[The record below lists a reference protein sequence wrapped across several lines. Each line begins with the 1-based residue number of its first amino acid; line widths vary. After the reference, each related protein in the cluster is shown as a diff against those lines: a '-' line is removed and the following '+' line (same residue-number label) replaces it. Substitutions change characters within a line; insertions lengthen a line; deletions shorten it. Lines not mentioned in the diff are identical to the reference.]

1 LYVRTEFGSVHIPE
15 KVTASQAPRRP
26 RALKVGVHSIKPES
40 LAYSW
45 SDPTRESE
53 YSLSSLVRVT
63 DGVHGIPL
71 KIEKMLQVAAMCWC
85 DSVTV

>member
-40 LAYSW
+40 LAYSEII
-45 SDPTRESE
+45 DRERE
-53 YSLSSLVRVT
+53 VERDRRLS
-63 DGVHGIPL
+63 IP
-71 KIEKMLQVAAMCWC
+71 
-85 DSVTV
+85 